1 VHVQI
6 AEVGI
11 SLWVGV
17 NPSIDNGVV
26 CSKQRLRESRTSLIL
41 IRQITTTTSGKQHPR
56 ERDTG

>member
-26 CSKQRLRESRTSLIL
+26 CRKQRLRESPCILIL
-41 IRQITTTTSGKQHPR
+41 IRQIITTTSGKQR
-56 ERDTG
+56 A